1 MLKNM
6 TYIAIA
12 FFLLIGAFAS
22 IKYSNKAD
30 KKVSEIENS
39 DLISSNQ
46 QDQYL
51 ELRNM
56 ALTANKDNLGLE
68 NIDDNKVFG
77 IVTDMAMPNGTAS
90 VVAFLTGDTSLYLSS
105 GGAYIGAGNHDDVN
119 KKIREIVD
127 NLQKYKKQA
136 SPIEKAELP
145 TSDQIK
151 FNLLTEDGI
160 YQITAN
166 GDDIMKGNSEHINLY
181 KEVDKIM
188 TLIRLKS
195 KE

>member
-1 MLKNM
+1 M

-22 IKYSNKAD
+22 IKYSNKEE
-30 KKVSEIENS
+30 KKTSKVDNS
-39 DLISSNQ
+39 HSISSNQ

-51 ELRNM
+51 DLRNM
-56 ALTANKDNLGLE
+56 ALTASTENLGLK
-68 NIDDNKVFG
+68 NIDNNKVFG
-77 IVTDMAMPNGTAS
+77 IVTDMAMQNGTAT

-105 GGAYIGAGNHDDVN
+105 GGAYIGAGNHEDVN
-119 KKIREIVD
+119 HKIREIVEG
-127 NLQKYKKQA
+127 LQKYKNQGN
-136 SPIEKAELP
+136 PIEFAELP

-151 FNLLTEDGI
+151 FNLLTKDGM
-160 YQITAN
+160 YQITAS
-166 GDDIMKGNSEHINLY
+166 GEEIMSGSSEYLDLY

-195 KE
+195 EE